1 MCGIVAYIGKK
12 NAKDLLIDG
21 LRSLE
26 YRGYDSSGIA
36 VLHNSKIELVKS
48 AGKIAR
54 LEEKIL
60 SLKAPALVTNS
71 VSSNFNSHVAE
82 KINLALETSTCGIG
96 HTRWATHGIA
106 NDTNA
111 HPHQDTEANIALV
124 HNGIIK
130 NYLSL
135 KQELEAEGIQFRTET
150 DTEVITHLFAKQFV
164 IKHFKSINDFKQ
176 QFSNQYN
183 RSWSPETKAVGKTI
197 LGDDEFVQEIIE
209 KYVDLDNENIIGRK
223 EMKQHSQRNTT
234 KRIHKYIK
242 GLDINQNLK
251 QHYLIYLLLENTNIS
266 RKGLGT
272 QFNLSANALGKR
284 ASRVRQSIQKDS
296 SLKQLLDFTNVLS

>member
-1 MCGIVAYIGKK
+1 MSQQACIEFTNAFYHVCSRGFNKEPIFHEDDDYNYFLYLLKKAYMKY
-12 NAKDLLIDG
+12 NLLIHSYCLIPNHYHLFLETPNANLSQAMKFINESYAKFFIKKYSNHDG
-21 LRSLE
+21 YVFSRR
-26 YRGYDSSGIA
+26 YRRHVIQETKYAVKLFLYINGNAVKHKMIASPEGWHWSSWNALTQQDSSPIF
-36 VLHNSKIELVKS
+36 LQNS
-48 AGKIAR
+48 
-54 LEEKIL
+54 
-60 SLKAPALVTNS
+60 
-71 VSSNFNSHVAE
+71 
-82 KINLALETSTCGIG
+82 
-96 HTRWATHGIA
+96 
-106 NDTNA
+106 
-111 HPHQDTEANIALV
+111 
-124 HNGIIK
+124 
-130 NYLSL
+130 
-135 KQELEAEGIQFRTET
+135 
-150 DTEVITHLFAKQFV
+150 LF